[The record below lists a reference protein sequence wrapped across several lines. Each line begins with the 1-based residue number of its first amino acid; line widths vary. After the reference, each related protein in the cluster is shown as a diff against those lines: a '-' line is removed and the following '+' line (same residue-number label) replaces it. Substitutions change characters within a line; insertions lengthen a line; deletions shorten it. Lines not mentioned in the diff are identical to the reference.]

1 MANIRKIDGKTGV
14 SYKITVTH
22 GRDTE
27 GKQVRHYMTWTP
39 AQGMTDRQIEKAVQK
54 AAFEFE
60 QQIEQGVIADRRQTF
75 AQYADYVIDLKAKNG
90 AKPSTIDRYRS
101 MLPRI
106 NAAIGHLKLGE
117 IRPQHLNMFYSNLT
131 EEGVR
136 DSRIKAV
143 AKKDIGELIA
153 KTKLNK
159 TQFAER
165 AGTAASNVRA
175 AIKGD
180 TVSKDVA
187 DAISAALGNKTESLF
202 RIERDT
208 TPLSVKTVIEHHRL
222 ISAIFT
228 QAEKELL
235 VPYNPARRATPP
247 KLERKEAE
255 CFQPDEVLQILEC
268 LENEPIKWR
277 TLTHLLIVTG
287 CRRGELV
294 GLRWKSIDWDN
305 SQIKIERALLY
316 SPEKGIYESTTKTG
330 ETRYI
335 KLPAETM
342 QLLKRYRAWHTEL
355 RFRNGDQWVSTEY
368 VFTRDN
374 GDLLHPDSVTQWLS
388 GFSKKY
394 DLPPI
399 HPHKFRHTM
408 ASMLINDGTDIVT
421 VSKRLG
427 HAKVS
432 TTTDIYS
439 HIIKEADAK
448 AADSIA
454 DSILRK
460 AEKSG

>member
-1 MANIRKIDGKTGV
+1 MANIRKIEGKNGV
-14 SYKITVTH
+14 SFKITVTH
-22 GRDTE
+22 GRNAE
-27 GKQVRHYMTWTP
+27 GKQVRHYLTWTP
-39 AQGMTDRQIEKAVQK
+39 APGMSERQIEKAVQK

-60 QQIEQGVIADRRQTF
+60 QQIELGFVADNRQTF
-75 AQYADYVIDLKAKNG
+75 AQYAEYVISMKAKNG

-117 IRPQHLNMFYSNLT
+117 VRPQHLNMFYSNLG
-131 EEGVR
+131 EAGIR
-136 DSRIKAV
+136 NSRVKAI
-143 AKKDIGELIA
+143 AKKDIGQLIA
-153 KTKLNK
+153 ETGLSK

-165 AGTAASNVRA
+165 ADTAASNVRA

-180 TVSKDVA
+180 AVSKAVA
-187 DAISAALGNKTESLF
+187 DAISMALGKKTESLF
-202 RIERDT
+202 KLVQDM
-208 TPLSVKTVIEHHRL
+208 TPLSVKTIIEHHRL

-235 VPYNPARRATPP
+235 IPYNPARRATPP
-247 KLERKEAE
+247 KLDRKEAE
-255 CFQPDEVLQILEC
+255 CFQPDEILRILEC
-268 LENEPIKWR
+268 LDNEPIKWK
-277 TLTHLLIVTG
+277 TLTHMLIVTG
-287 CRRGELV
+287 CRRGELA

-305 SQIKIERALLY
+305 SQIKVDRALLY

-335 KLPAETM
+335 KLPEESL
-342 QLLKRYRAWHTEL
+342 QLLKQYRAWHTEL
-355 RFRNGDQWVSTEY
+355 RFKNGDQWVNTDY

-374 GDLLHPDSVTQWLS
+374 GDVLHPDSITQWLS

-408 ASMLINDGTDIVT
+408 ASMLINNGADLVT

-427 HAKVS
+427 HKKVS

-448 AADSIA
+448 AAESIA
-454 DSILRK
+454 DELLRRAK
-460 AEKSG
+460 